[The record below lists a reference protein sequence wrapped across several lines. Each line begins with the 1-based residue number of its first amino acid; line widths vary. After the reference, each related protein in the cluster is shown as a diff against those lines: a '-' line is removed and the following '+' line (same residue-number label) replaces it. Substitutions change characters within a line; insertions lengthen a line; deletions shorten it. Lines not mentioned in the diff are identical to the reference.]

1 MKRTFFAFL
10 AFVCFLGFLGS
21 VGGMEQKL
29 MTFGQGLVWMGVF
42 LAGMIAFVLVSGK
55 E

>member
-29 MTFGQGLVWMGVF
+29 MTFGQGLLWMGVF
-42 LAGMIAFVLVSGK
+42 LAGFTVSAIIADK
-55 E
+55 